1 MEKTPV
7 ESVAHEPLAL
17 LCLRVDKAT
26 ACSDARTGIYCCYH
40 SHRKVP
46 GARMKRE
53 QRFVTS
59 TGVRGDTMQHV
70 TARRLL
76 SSVLIGLCITLIFT
90 LLEIGILW
98 LLNPLHLTGNTQQRF
113 SAMLALPAHS
123 PQWLLLP
130 LGELAVASLAAA
142 VAARPLA
149 LMAYLR
155 DVHQAQEEYHKLYT
169 PLTALANIRK
179 TAEVTQEDITT
190 PTIYMREEQV
200 SILDLVQQQDTHMLI
215 LGVPGA
221 GKTMAL
227 RVFQ

>member
-1 MEKTPV
+1 
-7 ESVAHEPLAL
+7 
-17 LCLRVDKAT
+17 
-26 ACSDARTGIYCCYH
+26 
-40 SHRKVP
+40 
-46 GARMKRE
+46 
-53 QRFVTS
+53 FVTS

-76 SSVLIGLCITLIFT
+76 SSVLIGLGITLILT

-149 LMAYLR
+149 LMAYVH

-227 RVFQ
+227 RVFQYNASQKPFSLAMARGRIPVYVPMKNYSLFLKKQQPGNGNVFSEDEASQPTILE